1 MLVTMLVIVSGGAS
15 AAPGDADLSIT
26 KTDSPDPVVAGSNL
40 TYTIKVENPAT
51 STGPATNVVVMDT
64 LPSGVDYVSATGG
77 SCQKSGSTVTCD
89 LGQVNAGS
97 TATVTIVV
105 KTKKPGTLSN
115 TAGVSSPE
123 DIVLANNSATATTTV
138 SSKPAKPKKK
148 KKGKASCAA
157 PTIAGT
163 AGTDVINGT
172 SGADVIVTYAGNDQ
186 VSAGGGKDLVCTGD
200 GADVVFGAS
209 GGDTVIGGGG
219 KDRLVGQDGGD
230 LLKGKNGRDR
240 LKGGGGN
247 DTLNGGKKRDRC
259 KGGPGSDTLISCP

>member
-1 MLVTMLVIVSGGAS
+1 MLNDDANELSNAPRLIGVAGLLLGMLVTMLVIVSGGAS

-40 TYTIKVENPAT
+40 TYTIKVENPGI
-51 STGPATNVVVMDT
+51 STGPATNVVVTDT
-64 LPSGVDYVSATGG
+64 RPSGVDHVSATGG

-115 TAGVSSPE
+115 TASVSSPE
-123 DIVLANNSATATTTV
+123 DVVLTNNSATATTTV

-148 KKGKASCAA
+148 KGKASCAA

-163 AGTDVINGT
+163 AGNDVINGT

-186 VSAGGGKDLVCTGD
+186 VSAGD
-200 GADVVFGAS
+200 
-209 GGDTVIGGGG
+209 
-219 KDRLVGQDGGD
+219 
-230 LLKGKNGRDR
+230 
-240 LKGGGGN
+240 
-247 DTLNGGKKRDRC
+247 
-259 KGGPGSDTLISCP
+259 